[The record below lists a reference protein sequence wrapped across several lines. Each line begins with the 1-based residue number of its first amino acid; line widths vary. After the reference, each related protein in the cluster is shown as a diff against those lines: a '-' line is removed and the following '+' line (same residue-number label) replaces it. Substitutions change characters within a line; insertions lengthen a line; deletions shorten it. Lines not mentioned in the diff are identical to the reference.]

1 MRATWKAQR
10 PKIGTAVGDFIPAP
24 TGGWDAIS
32 ALSNMPPDR
41 AVKMD
46 NWIPRP
52 GYIEVRNG
60 FNSFA
65 TGLGTLTTPVESVMS
80 YNNYGTGS
88 ALFAAAGSV
97 IYDITAGGVGVSK
110 VTGLSNSRFQHK
122 MFSNSSG
129 TQYLVCVNGVDG
141 VRTYNGSSW
150 ATQTITGTGVSSGSF
165 VDVTA
170 HKGRLWFVQD
180 QSTAPVYMAI
190 GAISGTGTTFELG
203 NFMTKGGF
211 VQAVGTWTVD
221 TRQSV
226 DEYIAFI
233 TSRGEVIVYQGTDPS
248 SSTTWDLVGVYSIGP
263 PIGRRCKLR
272 IAGDL
277 LIISLDGVN
286 GMSSTLSTDRAAAN
300 RVSITANILNTMNQ
314 SAALY
319 KSNFGW
325 QFIEYAK
332 GTLAIMNVPAVE
344 NKTSYQYVMNVLTG
358 AWCRFTGINANCWEV
373 DTKDNIYFGGN
384 DGSVYQWDIGPS
396 DYSNNITAH
405 VESAYHA
412 MGNAA
417 VLKRWT
423 MLQPLMIS
431 DGQVIPA
438 VGVNIDFV
446 DSDQLSYSVPI
457 IPASALWDAVSWDQF
472 SWATAALQSP
482 NWISVGG
489 IGHYIS
495 VETQVVTGQSKQL
508 SAPIWGVSLWGV
520 STWSSYSTQ
529 PVSLQINGWNLL
541 GERGGYV

>member
-300 RVSITANILNTMNQ
+300 RVSITANILNTIHGIDIQ
-314 SAALY
+314 ASIDGQRPDAY
-319 KSNFGW
+319 
-325 QFIEYAK
+325 
-332 GTLAIMNVPAVE
+332 
-344 NKTSYQYVMNVLTG
+344 
-358 AWCRFTGINANCWEV
+358 FTGPLAFGQLIESLTPQDAYIQPEMARAA
-373 DTKDNIYFGGN
+373 GGN
-384 DGSVYQWDIGPS
+384 DLVFNGNPVFIDNYMPTGVPTPATFSISGSNSFGQFLGLNSSYIKLVINPKAKFATTDWIAAQ
-396 DYSNNITAH
+396 NNATVFCRIFARLNL
-405 VESAYHA
+405 V
-412 MGNAA
+412 
-417 VLKRWT
+417 VLK
-423 MLQPLMIS
+423 PS
-431 DGQVIPA
+431 A
-438 VGVNIDFV
+438 HFNI
-446 DSDQLSYSVPI
+446 
-457 IPASALWDAVSWDQF
+457 
-472 SWATAALQSP
+472 
-482 NWISVGG
+482 
-489 IGHYIS
+489 YI
-495 VETQVVTGQSKQL
+495 QG
-508 SAPIWGVSLWGV
+508 A
-520 STWSSYSTQ
+520 
-529 PVSLQINGWNLL
+529 
-541 GERGGYV
+541 